1 MIPTAEEFL
10 QDSFTIS
17 HFYNDK
23 YNRMSCFSDDV
34 QKAMIEFAKLH
45 VEAALKTVW
54 ANSAEWENG
63 FNLTIRVIDDDEE
76 LILNSYPLTN
86 IK

>member
-1 MIPTAEEFL
+1 MSTVPTAKEFY
-10 QDSFTIS
+10 DT
-17 HFYNDK
+17 HY
-23 YNRMSCFSDDV
+23 SDDAV
-34 QKAMIEFAKLH
+34 VIMRDFAKLH

-63 FNLTIRVIDDDEE
+63 VNLTIRVIDNDEE

>member
-1 MIPTAEEFL
+1 MNIPTAKEFY
-10 QDSFTIS
+10 DT
-17 HFYNDK
+17 HY
-23 YNRMSCFSDDV
+23 SDDAV
-34 QKAMIEFAKLH
+34 VIMRDFAKLH

-63 FNLTIRVIDDDEE
+63 FNLTIRVVDDNEE

>member
-1 MIPTAEEFL
+1 MNIPTAKEFY
-10 QDSFTIS
+10 DA
-17 HFYNDK
+17 HY
-23 YNRMSCFSDDV
+23 SDDAV
-34 QKAMIEFAKLH
+34 VIMRDFAKLH

>member
-45 VEAALKTVW
+45 VEEALK
-54 ANSAEWENG
+54 AAAEQAEIENDWDNQKG
-63 FNLTIRVIDDDEE
+63 NISKDS
-76 LILNSYPLTN
+76 ILNAYLLEN